1 MINVIPTAIPG
12 VVIIE
17 PKVFGDARGYFFES
31 FSERDFNEAITPI
44 LGHGIKFVQD
54 NESMSSYGVMRG
66 LHYQR
71 MPYTQSKLVR
81 CVKGAVLDVAV
92 DIRKGSPTFGQHV
105 ACLLC
110 GSNMDNDEAKKELSL
125 SSSLSCDEITAAINR
140 QFFIPRGF
148 AHGFAVLSETAVF
161 QYKCDEFYHPEA
173 DGGIN
178 IKDESLGID
187 WRIPMEKAILSE
199 KDVKHACLND
209 AVLDFDINDKLY

>member
-1 MINVIPTAIPG
+1 MINVIKTEIDG

-31 FSERDFNEAITPI
+31 FSERDFNEAMTPI

-66 LHYQR
+66 LHFQT

-92 DIRKGSPTFGQHV
+92 DIRKGSPTYGQHV
-105 ACLLC
+105 AVELTE
-110 GSNMDNDEAKKELSL
+110 DNH
-125 SSSLSCDEITAAINR
+125 R
-140 QFFIPRGF
+140 QFFVPRGF

-161 QYKCDEFYHPEA
+161 QYKCDNFYAPA
-173 DGGIN
+173 NDGGVSIVDN
-178 IKDESLGID
+178 SLGID
-187 WRIPMEKAILSE
+187 WRIPMEKALLSE
-199 KDVKHACLND
+199 KDTKHDL
-209 AVLDFDINDKLY
+209 LKDFDSPFSIDMNLYPEFEK